1 MGGPSGI
8 VASSGNEVY
17 KTLSNNVN
25 PSWIRDKG
33 LRRLNFAIGAMFASA
48 AANGYDGSLING
60 LLAMPYFNA
69 NLGDPASTLL
79 GITLAGISLGGLP
92 SFIPASYVSDY
103 FGRRITVAIGSSIM
117 LGAAIIQ
124 CATSGV
130 YAFLGTRIML
140 GVGLGFAQ
148 TAAPPLT
155 AEIAHPKHRAN
166 ITNMFQAIWFWG
178 AIVSAVMS
186 LGFLFVDNHW
196 SWRIPCLFQGFFPAI
211 QLIGLIWVP
220 ESPRWL
226 VSKNRHQEALRVLAR
241 YHANGDVDDQLV
253 QFEYQE
259 ICSALE
265 LEKEVAKSTS
275 WSTFFATKGN
285 RHRLLICILVGCM
298 IQWAGNGIV
307 SCQLN
312 SFQFFRDPMA
322 NANIHTDYL
331 APILK
336 SVGITSAV
344 TQAGINLALQVWN
357 AFFAFSGALSAERF
371 GRRPLWLLSACGM
384 LASFIVVTAL
394 SATFAEHQIKA
405 AGSATVAFLFIFFA
419 FYDIAF
425 TPLSIAYPVEIL
437 PFSLR
442 AKGLAVNLT
451 TVFGAGFFNQFCNPI
466 ALEAIA
472 WKFYFVYI
480 GALAAMI
487 PTIYFLF
494 PETKGRTLE
503 DIAKVF
509 DGDVAEPEGFR
520 QTSVDADMRE
530 RAEEKSVVNVD
541 HTEKV

>member
-1 MGGPSGI
+1 MSRDIKTRSAPDREFSVHHHLHSISSRPSRLNENHLQHSDSIGLGKFSSNSNTNTTLGNMGGPSGI

-103 FGRRITVAIGSSIM
+103 LGRRITVAIGSSIM
-117 LGAAIIQ
+117 LAAAIIQ

-226 VSKNRHQEALRVLAR
+226 VSKNRHQEALRILAR

-265 LEKEVAKSTS
+265 LEKEVARSTG

-285 RHRLLICILVGCM
+285 RHRLLICVLVGFM

-307 SCQLN
+307 SCQLKHSHFPVKKSKN
-312 SFQFFRDPMA
+312 RKITDL
-322 NANIHTDYL
+322 NAQTTLHPSSKVLESL
-331 APILK
+331 AP
-336 SVGITSAV
+336 
-344 TQAGINLALQVWN
+344 
-357 AFFAFSGALSAERF
+357 
-371 GRRPLWLLSACGM
+371 
-384 LASFIVVTAL
+384 
-394 SATFAEHQIKA
+394 
-405 AGSATVAFLFIFFA
+405 
-419 FYDIAF
+419 
-425 TPLSIAYPVEIL
+425 
-437 PFSLR
+437 
-442 AKGLAVNLT
+442 
-451 TVFGAGFFNQFCNPI
+451 
-466 ALEAIA
+466 
-472 WKFYFVYI
+472 
-480 GALAAMI
+480 
-487 PTIYFLF
+487 
-494 PETKGRTLE
+494 
-503 DIAKVF
+503 
-509 DGDVAEPEGFR
+509 
-520 QTSVDADMRE
+520 
-530 RAEEKSVVNVD
+530 
-541 HTEKV
+541 

>member
-1 MGGPSGI
+1 MGGPSGV

-17 KTLSNNVN
+17 KTLTNNVN
-25 PSWIRDKG
+25 PSWIRDSG

-60 LLAMPYFNA
+60 LLAMPYFNE
-69 NLGDPASTLL
+69 NLGDPTSTLL

-103 FGRRITVAIGSSIM
+103 LGRRITVAIGSTLM
-117 LGAAIIQ
+117 LAAAVIQ

-166 ITNMFQAIWFWG
+166 ITNLFQAIWFWG

-196 SWRIPCLFQGFFPAI
+196 SWRIPCLFQGLFPAI
-211 QLIGLIWVP
+211 QLIGLWWVP

-226 VSKNRHQEALRVLAR
+226 VSKNRHHEALQILAK
-241 YHANGDVDDQLV
+241 YHANGETNDQLV
-253 QFEYQE
+253 QFEYLE
-259 ICSALE
+259 ICHALE
-265 LEKEVAKSTS
+265 LEKEAARSTG

-285 RHRLLICILVGCM
+285 RHRLLICVLVGFM
-298 IQWAGNGIV
+298 IQWAGTKLRRKPPFAVSILTSFAGNGIV
-307 SCQLN
+307 SY
-312 SFQFFRDPMA
+312 
-322 NANIHTDYL
+322 YL

-336 SVGITSAV
+336 SVGITSSV
-344 TQAGINLALQVWN
+344 TQAVINLALQVWN
-357 AFFAFSGALSAERF
+357 AFFAFGGALSAERF
-371 GRRPLWLLSACGM
+371 GRRPLWLISACGM

-394 SATFAEHQIKA
+394 SATFAEHAIKA

-451 TVFGAGFFNQFCNPI
+451 TVFAAGC
-466 ALEAIA
+466 
-472 WKFYFVYI
+472 
-480 GALAAMI
+480 
-487 PTIYFLF
+487 
-494 PETKGRTLE
+494 
-503 DIAKVF
+503 
-509 DGDVAEPEGFR
+509 GFR
-520 QTSVDADMRE
+520 SI
-530 RAEEKSVVNVD
+530 SLY
-541 HTEKV
+541 HLI

>member
-17 KTLSNNVN
+17 KTLSNNVS

-103 FGRRITVAIGSSIM
+103 LGRRITVAIGSSIM
-117 LGAAIIQ
+117 LAAAIIQ

-178 AIVSAVMS
+178 AILSAVMS

-196 SWRIPCLFQGFFPAI
+196 SWRIPCLFQGLFPAI

-226 VSKNRHQEALRVLAR
+226 VSKNRHQEALRILAR

-265 LEKEVAKSTS
+265 LEKEVARSTG

-285 RHRLLICILVGCM
+285 RHRLLICVLVGFM

-307 SCQLN
+307 SY
-312 SFQFFRDPMA
+312 
-322 NANIHTDYL
+322 YL

-336 SVGITSAV
+336 SVGITSSV

-357 AFFAFSGALSAERF
+357 ALFAFGGALSAERF

-480 GALAAMI
+480 GTLAAMI

-509 DGDVAEPEGFR
+509 DGEAADPEGFG
-520 QTSVDADMRE
+520 QNFVDADMRE
-530 RAEEKSVVNVD
+530 RAAEKSVVNVD

>member
-103 FGRRITVAIGSSIM
+103 FGRRITVAVGSSIM

-226 VSKNRHQEALRVLAR
+226 VSKNRHQEALQILAR

-259 ICSALE
+259 ICGALE
-265 LEKEVAKSTS
+265 LEKEVARSTG

-285 RHRLLICILVGCM
+285 RHRLLICILVGFM
-298 IQWAGNGIV
+298 IQWAGNGVI
-307 SCQLN
+307 SY
-312 SFQFFRDPMA
+312 
-322 NANIHTDYL
+322 YL

-344 TQAGINLALQVWN
+344 TQAGINLGLQVWN
-357 AFFAFSGALSAERF
+357 AFFAFGGALSAERF

-405 AGSATVAFLFIFFA
+405 AGSATVAFLFVFFA

-509 DGDVAEPEGFR
+509 DGDTADSEGFG
-520 QTSVDADMRE
+520 QTFVDADLR
-530 RAEEKSVVNVD
+530 EKSVVNVN

>member
-1 MGGPSGI
+1 MGGPSGAA
-8 VASSGNEVY
+8 ASSGSEVY
-17 KTLSNNVN
+17 KSLPNNVN

-33 LRRLNFAIGAMFASA
+33 LRSVNMSICAMFASA

-60 LLAMPYFNA
+60 LLALPYFNA
-69 NLGDPASTLL
+69 NLGDPSSSLL
-79 GITLAGISLGGLP
+79 GVTLAGISLGGLP
-92 SFIPASYVSDY
+92 AFIPASYVSDY
-103 FGRRITVAIGSSIM
+103 FGRRITVAVGSSLM
-117 LGAAIIQ
+117 LSAAVIQ

-155 AEIAHPKHRAN
+155 TEIAHPKHRAN
-166 ITNMFQAIWFWG
+166 VTNLFQAIWFWG
-178 AIVSAVMS
+178 AIMSAIMS
-186 LGFLFVDNHW
+186 LGFLFVDNDW
-196 SWRIPCLFQGFFPAI
+196 SWRIPCLFQGFFPGI
-211 QLIGLIWVP
+211 QLLGLFWVP

-226 VSKNRHQEALRVLAR
+226 VSKNRHHEALQILAK
-241 YHANGDVDDQLV
+241 YHANGDANDQLV
-253 QFEYQE
+253 RFEYEE
-259 ICSALE
+259 ICQTLE
-265 LEKEVAKSTS
+265 LEREVARSTG

-285 RHRLLICILVGCM
+285 RHRLLICILVGFM

-307 SCQLN
+307 SY
-312 SFQFFRDPMA
+312 
-322 NANIHTDYL
+322 YL

-336 SVGITSAV
+336 SVGITSSV
-344 TQAGINLALQVWN
+344 IQAGINLALQVWN
-357 AFFAFSGALSAERF
+357 ACFAFGGALSAERF
-371 GRRPLWLLSACGM
+371 GRRPLWLVSASGM
-384 LASFIVVTAL
+384 LASFIIVTAL
-394 SATFAEHQIKA
+394 SATFAEHAIKA
-405 AGSATVAFLFIFFA
+405 AGGATVAFLFIFFA

-466 ALEAIA
+466 ALEAIE

-480 GALAAMI
+480 GTLAAMI

-503 DIAKVF
+503 EISKVF
-509 DGDVAEPEGFR
+509 DGDAAETQVFRRTSLEMTLKEGGDK
-520 QTSVDADMRE
+520 T
-530 RAEEKSVVNVD
+530 VVNVE
-541 HTEKV
+541 HSEHA

>member
-25 PSWIRDKG
+25 RSWIRDKG

-211 QLIGLIWVP
+211 QLIGLIWVL

-226 VSKNRHQEALRVLAR
+226 VSKNRHQEALRILAR

-265 LEKEVAKSTS
+265 LEKEVAKSTG

-307 SCQLN
+307 SCQFN
-312 SFQFFRDPMA
+312 FFQFFRDPMA
-322 NANIHTDYL
+322 NANI
-331 APILK
+331 P
-336 SVGITSAV
+336 
-344 TQAGINLALQVWN
+344 
-357 AFFAFSGALSAERF
+357 
-371 GRRPLWLLSACGM
+371 
-384 LASFIVVTAL
+384 
-394 SATFAEHQIKA
+394 QII
-405 AGSATVAFLFIFFA
+405 SH
-419 FYDIAF
+419 
-425 TPLSIAYPVEIL
+425 PS
-437 PFSLR
+437 
-442 AKGLAVNLT
+442 
-451 TVFGAGFFNQFCNPI
+451 
-466 ALEAIA
+466 
-472 WKFYFVYI
+472 
-480 GALAAMI
+480 
-487 PTIYFLF
+487 
-494 PETKGRTLE
+494 
-503 DIAKVF
+503 
-509 DGDVAEPEGFR
+509 
-520 QTSVDADMRE
+520 
-530 RAEEKSVVNVD
+530 
-541 HTEKV
+541 